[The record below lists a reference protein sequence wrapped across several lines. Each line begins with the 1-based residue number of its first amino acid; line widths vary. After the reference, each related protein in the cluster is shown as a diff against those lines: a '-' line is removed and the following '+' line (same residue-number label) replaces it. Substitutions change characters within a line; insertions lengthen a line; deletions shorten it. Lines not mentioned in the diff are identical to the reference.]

1 MDNMFIVRDDWKF
14 ELHMPEELG
23 GDMGETHYWAVEV
36 FEQSFL
42 FHVYFYFPV
51 QDEIEPGATRRIRMI
66 VGDIGAIIA
75 SIKSGCITEASI
87 LLQYFEWVS
96 PDGNEGISGL
106 QEVISATDKAG
117 QPAYLYVC
125 KNGMRF
131 VDSLLTRSEEELTLG
146 QVIYSNE
153 T

>member
-14 ELHMPEELG
+14 ELHMPEDLG

-75 SIKSGCITEASI
+75 SINSGCIAEASI

-96 PDGNEGISGL
+96 PNKKEGLVRL
-106 QEVISATDKAG
+106 QEVIEATDPSG
-117 QPAYLYVC
+117 HIAYVYVC
-125 KNGMRF
+125 ENGMRF
-131 VDSLLTRSEEELTLG
+131 IDSMVPQTIDELNLG
-146 QVIYSNE
+146 QQLYFDGN
-153 T
+153 